1 MGFSDYFGR
10 FWFAAEPIFGVVMTL
25 CFLAILRNQALYAH
39 PALLDRAAAYVVAA
53 AITCCIAWGI
63 VDGFFYVFEN
73 HDLTDR
79 TNLIANYAKDQK
91 QTDMSLKMVE
101 EDLQDTHVNVLDED
115 EKKKLYEKIVS
126 NYSEIKSKEKV
137 PTKDSI
143 ITIFLDMCLNLGACL
158 VIIFPLILLRN
169 VLAIPQ
175 LLNLAVV
182 IAIVLM
188 FIIGFWTETRK
199 GLLIK
204 ARKGIIYSILGIFI
218 TVLTYVLGG

>member
-1 MGFSDYFGR
+1 MGLSDYFGR

-25 CFLAILRNQALYAH
+25 CFLAILRNQALYAY
-39 PALLDRAAAYVVAA
+39 PALLDRAAALVVVAA
-53 AITCCIAWGI
+53 ISCCIAWGI

-73 HDLTDR
+73 HDLTAR
-79 TNLIANYAKDQK
+79 KNLIANYAKGQK
-91 QTDMSLKMVE
+91 QTDISLKMVE
-101 EDLQDTHVNVLDED
+101 ADLEDTHVNVLDED
-115 EKKKLYEKIVS
+115 EKKKLYEKIVA
-126 NYSEIKSKEKV
+126 NYSKAKSKEKV
-137 PTKDSI
+137 PTKDSV

-199 GLLIK
+199 SLLVK
-204 ARKGIIYSILGIFI
+204 ARKGIIYALLGIFI